1 MKKNY
6 ESGKD
11 TSPIPKKLL
20 LVMKLTAFL
29 IILFSVQVTATV
41 YSQNKKLTIDVQ
53 GSSIK
58 EVLQKIEAQSEYRF
72 IYENEKVNLDTKVS
86 LRVKDEVVEKILKQ
100 LFDKDGISF
109 SITENNLILI
119 NPAEKRMNGLG
130 RETSEQQPQKTV
142 SGKVAEQSGVPIPG
156 ATVLV
161 KGTNNG
167 TITDVNGSY
176 TLSNVPANATLVFSF
191 VGMKSQDVLLAGK
204 STIDVVLRED
214 AIGIEEV
221 VAIGYGTAKKKDLT
235 GAVGRVDIEESRMAP
250 NTNASQ
256 ILRGTTAGV
265 QVTDNG
271 RPGSS
276 GSIVIRGRNS
286 ISGSNDPLIVLDG
299 IIYAGG
305 SLSDINPGDIESID
319 ILKDASSAAI
329 YGSLAANGVIEI
341 TTKRGKEGKPKIT
354 FNSYIGSSDF
364 AHIPD
369 YLNAEQ
375 YLAARKDYEAAVGG
389 SVPFQPTET
398 ANIEAGRTIDPF
410 KEIKQAA
417 PIANYELSASG
428 KADRVTYFFSGSYSD
443 ISSPVK
449 GDNFKRLSSR
459 LNVSVQATDW
469 LKVGINSGYSSRD
482 DSGVRAS
489 LLHATY
495 LSPYGSLFLDD
506 GVSPRPL
513 PMDLGMVSNPILGNT
528 LNQRLSITNVLFTNG
543 YLDVNIWKGIS
554 YKLNTG
560 YTRTDSKLFTYNPS
574 YEPLHR
580 LGSGSKR
587 HGENQNITVENILK
601 YSHTFNLKHKLDLT
615 LMYGIYEY
623 KNQYSL
629 MSSQNI
635 FNDALGYNALE
646 IGDSFNI
653 DSGASANKQNSSMS
667 RLGYS
672 FKDRYYLTLSLRRDG
687 YSAFGEGRKYGIFPA
702 VALSWNVSEED
713 FMKSL
718 EYIDFLKL
726 RASWGRNGNRGVS
739 AYSSLS
745 QVDQHNYVFGDGG
758 GTSVGLSI
766 SSFANPN
773 LGWETTE
780 SLNIGADVRL
790 LKDRINT
797 SVNFYS
803 SNTYDLLLNQT
814 IPNTNGFE
822 TFLRNIGKTRNHG
835 LEVDLSTINI
845 KKSGFEWESK
855 IAFSF
860 NRNKIVKLTGRDLNN
875 DGKEDD
881 DIASGWFIGKPLGS
895 NFDYVMDGV
904 FQVGDDLSLISGAK
918 PGDLRFKDI
927 NGPNG
932 VPDGKI
938 TPDDRTVIGS
948 SQPDFILGLTNIF
961 RYKGFSL
968 SSTFNTRQG
977 GQSSISS
984 LNPGTNFADQVNFLD
999 VPYWTPENPINT
1011 AARIDYK
1018 NPLGYGFYQSRS
1030 FVRLQDV
1037 SVSYEFPSAYVKR
1050 VGISALQIYVSG
1062 KNLATWTKWKGW
1074 DPEFGSG
1081 GRDPGNNGPL
1091 LKTYTLGLN
1100 ISL

>member
-29 IILFSVQVTATV
+29 IILFTVQVTATV

-119 NPAEKRMNGLG
+119 NPTEKRMNGLG

-167 TITDVNGSY
+167 TITDINGSY

-398 ANIEAGRTIDPF
+398 ANIEAERTINPF
-410 KEIKQAA
+410 
-417 PIANYELSASG
+417 
-428 KADRVTYFFSGSYSD
+428 
-443 ISSPVK
+443 
-449 GDNFKRLSSR
+449 
-459 LNVSVQATDW
+459 
-469 LKVGINSGYSSRD
+469 
-482 DSGVRAS
+482 
-489 LLHATY
+489 
-495 LSPYGSLFLDD
+495 
-506 GVSPRPL
+506 
-513 PMDLGMVSNPILGNT
+513 
-528 LNQRLSITNVLFTNG
+528 
-543 YLDVNIWKGIS
+543 
-554 YKLNTG
+554 
-560 YTRTDSKLFTYNPS
+560 
-574 YEPLHR
+574 
-580 LGSGSKR
+580 
-587 HGENQNITVENILK
+587 
-601 YSHTFNLKHKLDLT
+601 
-615 LMYGIYEY
+615 
-623 KNQYSL
+623 
-629 MSSQNI
+629 
-635 FNDALGYNALE
+635 
-646 IGDSFNI
+646 
-653 DSGASANKQNSSMS
+653 
-667 RLGYS
+667 
-672 FKDRYYLTLSLRRDG
+672 
-687 YSAFGEGRKYGIFPA
+687 
-702 VALSWNVSEED
+702 
-713 FMKSL
+713 
-718 EYIDFLKL
+718 
-726 RASWGRNGNRGVS
+726 
-739 AYSSLS
+739 
-745 QVDQHNYVFGDGG
+745 
-758 GTSVGLSI
+758 
-766 SSFANPN
+766 
-773 LGWETTE
+773 
-780 SLNIGADVRL
+780 
-790 LKDRINT
+790 
-797 SVNFYS
+797 
-803 SNTYDLLLNQT
+803 
-814 IPNTNGFE
+814 
-822 TFLRNIGKTRNHG
+822 
-835 LEVDLSTINI
+835 
-845 KKSGFEWESK
+845 
-855 IAFSF
+855 
-860 NRNKIVKLTGRDLNN
+860 
-875 DGKEDD
+875 
-881 DIASGWFIGKPLGS
+881 
-895 NFDYVMDGV
+895 
-904 FQVGDDLSLISGAK
+904 
-918 PGDLRFKDI
+918 
-927 NGPNG
+927 
-932 VPDGKI
+932 
-938 TPDDRTVIGS
+938 
-948 SQPDFILGLTNIF
+948 
-961 RYKGFSL
+961 
-968 SSTFNTRQG
+968 
-977 GQSSISS
+977 
-984 LNPGTNFADQVNFLD
+984 
-999 VPYWTPENPINT
+999 
-1011 AARIDYK
+1011 
-1018 NPLGYGFYQSRS
+1018 
-1030 FVRLQDV
+1030 
-1037 SVSYEFPSAYVKR
+1037 
-1050 VGISALQIYVSG
+1050 
-1062 KNLATWTKWKGW
+1062 
-1074 DPEFGSG
+1074 
-1081 GRDPGNNGPL
+1081 
-1091 LKTYTLGLN
+1091 
-1100 ISL
+1100 